1 MAGVEVSL
9 RAARERERESER
21 ERKRGRER
29 KSGRDRKGFHPRF
42 AAVAIASSGWWS
54 RCGGRRGMAGHR
66 RVLAPLL
73 PRARPAAAQVR
84 GAGSC
89 RLRFAV
95 HAGWRGGAEECICC
109 VVGRRV
115 RLSVAVGGWRED
127 LTRARPVGAG
137 QREARTHAVS
147 LCGCGVGGRERKKC
161 ARGRGGGAEE
171 RRPRER
177 GRGRVRWLASGL
189 CPCPCFGRFGVCG
202 VVGVCE
208 FSWEGCVCVFRAGMR
223 QGEGKSEESS
233 VGRE

>member
-84 GAGSC
+84 GAGVLSSAVCSARWLAGGRGGVYLLRGWSASPVVGCGGRVAGGSDARASRWGGSARGTHSC
-89 RLRFAV
+89 RLPLRLWRRGAREKKIRK
-95 HAGWRGGAEECICC
+95 GTRGG
-109 VVGRRV
+109 
-115 RLSVAVGGWRED
+115 S
-127 LTRARPVGAG
+127 
-137 QREARTHAVS
+137 
-147 LCGCGVGGRERKKC
+147 GRETTARAGKR
-161 ARGRGGGAEE
+161 ASALAGVRFVPLSLFWPLRGVRRGRG
-171 RRPRER
+171 
-177 GRGRVRWLASGL
+177 L
-189 CPCPCFGRFGVCG
+189 
-202 VVGVCE
+202 
-208 FSWEGCVCVFRAGMR
+208 
-223 QGEGKSEESS
+223 
-233 VGRE
+233 